1 MNSGFWVRLRGLT
14 RKLSVLTWNLS
25 ALLLIL
31 VSGLIG
37 AAVSPLPVQARTVPL
52 RQVEAVGSGAG
63 FTLLTA
69 ADCGSGKRWLPESFL
84 RRPAFHLSGPKPGG
98 GYPLPVTDPA
108 ALKGWAL
115 FAAAALLMLIFS
127 VEN

>member
-1 MNSGFWVRLRGLT
+1 MSVLT
-14 RKLSVLTWNLS
+14 RNLSVLTWNLSVLTWNLS

-31 VSGLIG
+31 VSALLG
-37 AAVSPLPVQARTVPL
+37 AAVLPLPVQARTIPL
-52 RQVEAVGSGAG
+52 RQVEAAGPGAG

-69 ADCGSGKRWLPESFL
+69 AGRGSGKQWLPESFL